1 MYETFVES
9 LLLPAVG
16 IFTPSKF
23 PRLASRMR
31 RFDRLTP
38 GQVQRRQW
46 ALLRHLLKDAYN
58 RVPFYRERFDSAG
71 LHPDN
76 ELTPDDLEKLP
87 PLCRQEIAASFP
99 DRITA
104 VGVDRTNWRFAATSG
119 TTSQRMIVLQ
129 DFAKREAVRAAVVR
143 SFKFSGR
150 RLGSPYLEIPPD
162 VCNVQCGLNREP
174 EPPLFQYLKRLRLR
188 SLRDLETWSTI
199 RGLVERTSGASPGLA
214 RLLRPRGTCQ
224 TGEILDGYI
233 RQIRSYRPALLK
245 ALPTYLLALAR
256 HIRCNSIEPPEVGE
270 IRPMGSAL
278 APSARLTI
286 ADAFRSQVLE
296 DYRSAELGSIGC
308 ECSSGSG
315 LHLFADLFFIEIV
328 RGGVP
333 RWPGRGRPSSG
344 HGSHKPSDAADTLR
358 HRRRRRDRHGAM
370 LLRSRNHAVQ
380 GSRPRAGYARH
391 TVGDASSPITRSRTF
406 CTAIRGWTGSS
417 SCNSLSS
424 DLTCKSLTMAGPSSR
439 SMLCRRTWAPF
450 SVAGPGSRP
459 AWCGRSLRRPG
470 RISASS
476 SPLATTNYD
485 QQGDCCRRHPG

>member
-23 PRLASRMR
+23 PRLAYRMR

-46 ALLRHLLKDAYN
+46 TLVRDLLKDAYN
-58 RVPFYRERFDSAG
+58 RVPFYRERFDAAG

-188 SLRDLETWSTI
+188 SLRDRETWSTI
-199 RGLVERTSGASPGLA
+199 RGLVERQVVLRQVSLASFGA
-214 RLLRPRGTCQ
+214 RGTCQ
-224 TGEILDGYI
+224 TGEILDDYI
-233 RQIRSYRPALLK
+233 RQIRCYRPALLK

-256 HIRCNSIEPPEVGE
+256 HIRC
-270 IRPMGSAL
+270 
-278 APSARLTI
+278 
-286 ADAFRSQVLE
+286 Q
-296 DYRSAELGSIGC
+296 
-308 ECSSGSG
+308 
-315 LHLFADLFFIEIV
+315 LH
-328 RGGVP
+328 
-333 RWPGRGRPSSG
+333 
-344 HGSHKPSDAADTLR
+344 
-358 HRRRRRDRHGAM
+358 
-370 LLRSRNHAVQ
+370 
-380 GSRPRAGYARH
+380 
-391 TVGDASSPITRSRTF
+391 
-406 CTAIRGWTGSS
+406 
-417 SCNSLSS
+417 
-424 DLTCKSLTMAGPSSR
+424 
-439 SMLCRRTWAPF
+439 
-450 SVAGPGSRP
+450 
-459 AWCGRSLRRPG
+459 
-470 RISASS
+470 
-476 SPLATTNYD
+476 
-485 QQGDCCRRHPG
+485 

>member
-1 MYETFVES
+1 M
-9 LLLPAVG
+9 
-16 IFTPSKF
+16 
-23 PRLASRMR
+23 
-31 RFDRLTP
+31 
-38 GQVQRRQW
+38 
-46 ALLRHLLKDAYN
+46 LRHLLKDAYN

-199 RGLVERTSGASPGLA
+199 RGLVERQVVLRQVSLASFGA
-214 RLLRPRGTCQ
+214 RGTCQ

-296 DYRSAELGSIGC
+296 DYGSAELGSIGC

-328 RGGVP
+328 RGGVRVGP
-333 RWPGRGRPSSG
+333 GEVGRLLVTDLINRAMPLIRYDIGDVGVIVTEPCSCGRGTMRFKVLG
-344 HGSHKPSDAADTLR
+344 RVQDTLVTPSGR
-358 HRRRRRDRHGAM
+358 VISDHEVSDFLYGYPG
-370 LLRSRNHAVQ
+370 LDWFQLVQ
-380 GSRPRAGYARH
+380 QPEQR
-391 TVGDASSPITRSRTF
+391 F
-406 CTAIRGWTGSS
+406 
-417 SCNSLSS
+417 
-424 DLTCKSLTMAGPSSR
+424 DLQ
-439 SMLCRRTWAPF
+439 
-450 SVAGPGSRP
+450 VVDN
-459 AWCGRSLRRPG
+459 GRSELSINALSQDLGTFLGGGARVKARLVRSIPPEAG
-470 RISASS
+470 GKYRFIKSISH
-476 SPLATTNYD
+476 D
-485 QQGDCCRRHPG
+485 QL